1 MLRLS
6 SKAIDMVR
14 YILCFAVLLV
24 AILQKGPAFSAN
36 LVSPANQTIESCR
49 TISDAIQRL
58 HCFEDVTSGPAQQP
72 APNPMASTGWRPVHT
87 PSPKGGDTLSM
98 TRTADTLRSD
108 PDFAGLTIHCGQ
120 NGPEVLVIV
129 IQPFPPQARPQI
141 TLGGP
146 INQVRLEAKVLP
158 AGAALLLPDDAIT
171 LAKGPW
177 QSQIDLPVKIESGD
191 ARIQGV
197 VPLDGLAA
205 ALQTLTASCPAQ

>member
-1 MLRLS
+1 
-6 SKAIDMVR
+6 MVR
-14 YILCFAVLLV
+14 YILCAAVLFV
-24 AILQKGPAFSAN
+24 VTLQKGPAFSADSP
-36 LVSPANQTIESCR
+36 SPAKQTIESCR
-49 TISDAIQRL
+49 TIPDAIQRL

-72 APNPMASTGWRPVHT
+72 PPNPMAPTGWRPVHT
-87 PSPKGGDTLSM
+87 PSAKGDVLSM
-98 TRTADTLRSD
+98 VRTADTHRSD

-120 NGPEVLVIV
+120 NGPEFLVVV

-158 AGAALLLPDDAIT
+158 SGAALLLPDDAMT

-177 QSQIDLPVKIESGD
+177 QSLIDLPVKIESGD
-191 ARIQGV
+191 TKIQGV

-205 ALQTLTASCPAQ
+205 ALQTLTASCSAQ